1 MPILNNPDS
10 GSLSREENW
19 VPTRSGERE
28 RRPNGILIEY
38 YQEGCD
44 IAHWR
49 AIFKDL
55 PDKRIRY
62 PSEGSLRLFVA
73 RVRSEADNFVMP

>member
-1 MPILNNPDS
+1 MPILKNPAS
-10 GSLSREENW
+10 ESLSRGEKW
-19 VPTRSGERE
+19 VPTCSGDQEM
-28 RRPNGILIEY
+28 RPNGILIEY

-49 AIFKDL
+49 AIFKNL

-62 PSEGSLRLFVA
+62 PSEGNLSLFVA
-73 RVRSEADNFVMP
+73 RVRIEADNFAMP

>member
-1 MPILNNPDS
+1 MPILKNPAS
-10 GSLSREENW
+10 ESLSRGEKW
-19 VPTRSGERE
+19 VPTHSGDQEM
-28 RRPNGILIEY
+28 RPNGILIEY

-49 AIFKDL
+49 ARFKNL

-62 PSEGSLRLFVA
+62 PSEGSLSFFVA
-73 RVRSEADNFVMP
+73 RVRNEADKLVMP